1 MPFTPNESAVQE
13 EMIDLGAEQNLELLP
28 STTWEFD
35 FNKGEFTGRK
45 ITGVPAY
52 SQAIQ
57 KALLTERDRYM
68 IYDDSYGSEL
78 HLIISDK
85 TGSKAYKESEAMAMA
100 EETVV
105 YDDRTESIENITVSS
120 NEDEMRLNILIV
132 PNGRLSMEP
141 ISLEVNIND

>member
-1 MPFTPNESAVQE
+1 MPFTPNESMVQE
-13 EMIDLGAEQNLELLP
+13 GMIDLGAEQDPELLP

-35 FNKGEFTGRK
+35 FNKGDFTGRK
-45 ITGVPAY
+45 IMGVPAY

-68 IYDDSYGSEL
+68 VYDDSYGSEL

-85 TGSKAYKESEAMAMA
+85 MGSKAYKESEAMAMV
-100 EETVV
+100 EETVI